1 MEELIAFK
9 FKSLYSGSSGN
20 AYLLWTSSTAVLIDF
35 APGSQRACRE
45 ALAEAAKT
53 CGQLAAVVVTHAH
66 GDHINRNSLKVLE
79 EAGLKVFCHPGVRQ
93 QILARHGSKHAGIIS
108 SFTGHLALG
117 DLISQYTEVDHA
129 PGYHTTAFTF
139 TTKRGNKEHKA
150 SVFTDFSRFT
160 EAHAAF
166 AANSDLLL
174 LEANHDA
181 ALLKQFGHPG
191 SEFHLSNLKAAEF
204 LHRVCQLGAAPQA
217 VVLGHLSGE
226 CNAPHLPPK
235 EIKEFFGRNGLPVK
249 FRIQVAKRS
258 EPGIIIVLR

>member
-1 MEELIAFK
+1 M
-9 FKSLYSGSSGN
+9 
-20 AYLLWTSSTAVLIDF
+20 WTSKTAVLIDF

-45 ALAEAAKT
+45 ALAEAGKA
-53 CGQLAAVVVTHAH
+53 CGPLAAVLVTHAH

-93 QILARHGSKHAGIIS
+93 QIIARHGARHAGIIF
-108 SFTGHLALG
+108 SFTGRLTVG
-117 DLISQYTEVDHA
+117 DLKIEYTEVDHA
-129 PGYHTTAFTF
+129 PGYQTTAFTL
-139 TTKRGNKEHKA
+139 TTMRGRKDHKA

-160 EAHAAF
+160 EEHAAF

-181 ALLKQFGHPG
+181 ELLRKFGHPG

-204 LHRVCQLGAAPQA
+204 LHRICQLGFAPQA

-226 CNAPHLPPK
+226 CNAPHLPLK
-235 EIKEFFGRNGLPVK
+235 EIEELFRKKDLPVK
-249 FRIQVAKRS
+249 FKMQVAKRS
-258 EPGIIIVLR
+258 EPGIIIVLH

>member
-1 MEELIAFK
+1 M
-9 FKSLYSGSSGN
+9 
-20 AYLLWTSSTAVLIDF
+20 WTSKTAVLIDF

-45 ALAEAAKT
+45 TLTEAGET
-53 CGQLAAVVVTHAH
+53 CGPLAAVLVTHAH

-93 QILARHGSKHAGIIS
+93 QIIARHGGRHAGIIS
-108 SFTGHLALG
+108 SFTGDLAVG
-117 DLISQYTEVDHA
+117 DLKIRYTEVDHA

-139 TTKRGNKEHKA
+139 TTRRGKKEHKA
-150 SVFTDFSRFT
+150 SVLTDLSRFT

-181 ALLKQFGHPG
+181 ELLKKFGHPG

-226 CNAPHLPPK
+226 CNAPHLPPR
-235 EIKEFFGRNGLPVK
+235 EIEELFRKKGLPVK
-249 FRIQVAKRS
+249 FKIQVARRS
-258 EPGIIIVLR
+258 DPGLIVVLR